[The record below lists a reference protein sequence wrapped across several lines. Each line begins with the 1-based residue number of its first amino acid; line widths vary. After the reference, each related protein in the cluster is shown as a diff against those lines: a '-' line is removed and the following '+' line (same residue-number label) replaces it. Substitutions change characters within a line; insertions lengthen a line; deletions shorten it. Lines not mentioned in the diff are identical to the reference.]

1 MTDAPYPRG
10 ADTTEALVP
19 VASAGE
25 EPLPT
30 RGKVARE
37 FALFQVKLIVD
48 GLKDL
53 LLSPL
58 SMVVLVVGLIAPGR
72 ARSMWRGIYSLGR
85 GLDDWI
91 DLFPDPE
98 RSAGEVAGKQTMDS
112 ALNQTEE
119 LVRALRRGGVGDPH
133 VQAQLSAVLRS
144 IDGLAASAGID
155 TATPSVEEPAAETR
169 A

>member
-1 MTDAPYPRG
+1 MKSSPDARG
-10 ADTTEALVP
+10 GDPGEALVP
-19 VASAGE
+19 VDLASAQ
-25 EPLPT
+25 PVPT
-30 RGKVARE
+30 RGEVFRE
-37 FALFQVKLIVD
+37 FLLFQVKLIVD

-72 ARSMWRGIYSLGR
+72 TRRMWQALYSTGR

-98 RSAGEVAGKQTMDS
+98 SKGGALSKQTMDS
-112 ALNQTEE
+112 ALDQTEE

-133 VQAQLSAVLRS
+133 VQAQLSVVLKS
-144 IDGLAASAGID
+144 IDDLATSAGVN
-155 TATPSVEEPAAETR
+155 TATAGVERPSETQS
-169 A
+169 

>member
-1 MTDAPYPRG
+1 MKDAPDPRG
-10 ADTTEALVP
+10 EDATEALVP
-19 VASAGE
+19 VDSAGTQ
-25 EPLPT
+25 PAPT
-30 RGKVARE
+30 RGKVCRE

-58 SMVVLVVGLIAPGR
+58 SMIVLVVGLIAPGR
-72 ARSMWRGIYSLGR
+72 ARSMWRALYAMGR

-91 DLFPDPE
+91 NLFPDPE
-98 RSAGEVAGKQTMDS
+98 SSAGAVSKQTMDS

-133 VQAQLSAVLRS
+133 VQAELSAVLRS
-144 IDGLAASAGID
+144 IDGLASSAGVN
-155 TATPSVEEPAAETR
+155 TATVGVEKPPSETL